1 MSTRARWYLTTLALV
16 LVLAVL
22 LSGQSWAQQVA
33 PYTVLLLPLA
43 FLPVMW
49 GRHKDKY

>member
-1 MSTRARWYLTTLALV
+1 MSTRARWYLTTLALA

-22 LSGQSWAQQVA
+22 LSGQSWVPQIA
-33 PYTVLLLPLA
+33 PFAVILMWVA

-49 GRHKDKY
+49 GRHKDK